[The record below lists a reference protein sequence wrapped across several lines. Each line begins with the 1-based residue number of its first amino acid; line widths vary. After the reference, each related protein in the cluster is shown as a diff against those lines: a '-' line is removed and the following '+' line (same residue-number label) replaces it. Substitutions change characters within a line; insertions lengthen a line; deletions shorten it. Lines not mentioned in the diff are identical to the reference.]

1 MKPKDIARVYVRDH
15 FEDLQE
21 GRISKKKL
29 AKMIIEDHPGL
40 YANLESARR
49 MIREITGQGG
59 RAPAVGDEDLVFKSN
74 IEHGRK
80 YLSLPQTHADPVPD
94 FIFPDY
100 KKTFVFSDVH
110 IPYHNEQA
118 LLLAIEYA
126 KKEEVDSILIN
137 GDLIDFYQGSDFVRD
152 PRNMDIGS
160 ELKIAQDFMAY
171 LKQELPVPV
180 FYKLGNHEYRYERY
194 LLKNAKELLGIDA
207 FNIENVLNLDCTI
220 IKQDQLIKY
229 GKLNIIHGHEF
240 KQSFFNPVNPA
251 RGLFLRAKSNT
262 LAGHL
267 HQTSE
272 HAESNINGD
281 NIVCHSIGCLCDLR
295 PEYSRFAYVKWNH
308 GFAIATK
315 DDDGFFTVQ
324 NKKIVRGKIV

>member
-1 MKPKDIARVYVRDH
+1 MKEIVREYVSH
-15 FEDLQE
+15 YFEDLKS
-21 GRISKKKL
+21 GAISKKKIASKL
-29 AKMIIEDHPGL
+29 LEDHPGL
-40 YANLESARR
+40 YSNLEGARHAVR
-49 MIREITGQGG
+49 SVTG
-59 RAPAVGDEDLVFKSN
+59 AACSSKKDKEFYFKST

-80 YLSLPQTHADPVPD
+80 YLTLPKTHANPVGD
-94 FIFPDY
+94 FIFPDFR
-100 KKTFVFSDVH
+100 KTFVFSDVH
-110 IPYHNEQA
+110 IPYHSEQA
-118 LLLAIEYA
+118 LLLAIDYA
-126 KKEEVDSILIN
+126 KKEKVDSILIN
-137 GDLIDFYQGSDFVRD
+137 GDLLDFYQGSDFARD
-152 PRNMDIGS
+152 PRNMDLGS
-160 ELKIAQDFMAY
+160 ELKMAQDFMAY

-194 LLKNAKELLGIDA
+194 MLKNAKELLGIDA
-207 FNIENVLNLDCTI
+207 FQIEKILNLDCTI

-251 RGLFLRAKSNT
+251 RGLFLRAKANT

-308 GFAIATK
+308 GFAIIAK
-315 DDDGFFTVQ
+315 DKEGFFTVH
-324 NKKIVRGKIV
+324 NKKIVKGKIV